1 MTLSRPARAFTFDCY
16 GTLIDWDAGIHAAL
30 QAIPALNG
38 LDLDAFVLR
47 RERIE
52 MEIEAGAYLPYETV
66 LARSLQQT
74 AEAFGGR
81 VSDCEARGFA
91 ASIPDWPAFPDASPF
106 LRRLRALGKP
116 LLILS
121 NITNAVLRQSI
132 RKLEVPFDA
141 LVTAEDVRSY
151 KPATAHWTEALARLG
166 LRPTELLHIA
176 ASPYHDIEPAARL
189 GIPCVWV
196 DRRGVPSSFA
206 AGAALTVPGLDALAA
221 ALDLPPASEVAA
233 DRRER

>member
-30 QAIPALNG
+30 QAIPALDG

-74 AEAFGGR
+74 AEAFGGC
-81 VSDCEARGFA
+81 VSDSEAREFA
-91 ASIPDWPAFPDASPF
+91 TSVPNWPAFSDASSF
-106 LRRLRALGKP
+106 LRRLRALDKP

-121 NITNAVLRQSI
+121 NITNAILRQSI

-151 KPATAHWTEALARLG
+151 KPAAAHWTEALARLG
-166 LRPTELLHIA
+166 LRSTDLLHIA

-196 DRRGVPSSFA
+196 NRRDVSSPLA
-206 AGAALTVPGLDALAA
+206 AGAALTVPGLEALAA
-221 ALDLPPASEVAA
+221 SLDLPPASEVAA
-233 DRRER
+233 NPRER

>member
-1 MTLSRPARAFTFDCY
+1 MTLSCPARAFTFDCY

-30 QAIPALNG
+30 QAIPALDG
-38 LDLDAFVLR
+38 LDLDTFVLR

-74 AEAFGGR
+74 AEAFGGC
-81 VSDCEARGFA
+81 VSDSEAREFA
-91 ASIPDWPAFPDASPF
+91 TSVPNWPAFSDASSF
-106 LRRLRALGKP
+106 LRRLRALDKP

-121 NITNAVLRQSI
+121 NITNAILRQSI

-151 KPATAHWTEALARLG
+151 KPAAAHWTEALARLG
-166 LRPTELLHIA
+166 LRPTDLLHIA
-176 ASPYHDIEPAARL
+176 ASPYHDIEPSARL

-196 DRRGVPSSFA
+196 NRRDVSSPLA
-206 AGAALTVPGLDALAA
+206 AGAALTVPGLEALAA
-221 ALDLPPASEVAA
+221 SLDLPPASEVAA
-233 DRRER
+233 NPRER